1 MRLALPLFAIITWLQ
16 TPVVAQQFP
25 QTLYSPDRQI
35 VINISLSLQGEPQYS
50 VRFRKQLVVE
60 RSKLGLVSREGD
72 FTKGLQWMATR
83 TSSNDAT
90 WQPVWGEEANI
101 RDHYNELV
109 YELKNG
115 NGQRMTIR
123 FRAFNDGLG
132 LRYEF
137 PDEQSQL
144 HFTNEITEFKM
155 TANHTCWW
163 NPLDYDSN
171 EHTYK
176 QTPLSA
182 IDVSWYRKNV
192 EPFNQYL
199 PIQHGVNTPVT
210 MRTNNGTHISIA
222 EADLTDFGALQLKID
237 PKTFK
242 FSAHVIP
249 TADSTL
255 ISVNSLPFN
264 TPWRCILL
272 SPDAAG
278 LLKNR
283 IILNLNDPVA
293 LTGDLSWIQPQKYVG
308 LWWEMHVGK
317 STWDYFG
324 TQDMSSATNRQPS
337 GKHGANTESTKKYLD
352 FAGKHGF
359 SGVLVEGWNDG
370 WEDWFGKMKAE
381 VFDFTKPYPDY
392 NTDEL
397 VQFARARNT
406 KIIMHHETSSAV
418 PSYERQMEAGYAYMK
433 QHGMSTVKT
442 GYVGRIQPKGEYH
455 DGQRMVNHY
464 LQVANQTAQ
473 HKIMVVMHESVRPSG
488 QHRTYPNWMS
498 CEAARGQEYNA
509 WSSGN
514 PPDHELN
521 LIFTRLLG
529 GPMDYTP
536 GIFRIR
542 ANQFDPKKTEQ
553 VHTTVAKQLALYVT
567 LYSPVQMAADLPEN
581 YEQHLDWLQF
591 IKDVPTDWQ
600 ETRILSAAVGDYVV
614 TARQQK
620 GSKNWFIGAMTDET
634 PRQKNIQLNFLEP
647 NTTYT
652 ATIYEDGPNA
662 DWKTNPESVNIRKV
676 KVRKGS
682 TITLKMAASGGAAIS
697 IMTAD

>member
-1 MRLALPLFAIITWLQ
+1 MRLTLLLVAICWLQ
-16 TPVVAQQFP
+16 TAVFAQQFP
-25 QTLYSPDRQI
+25 QTLYSPDRQL
-35 VINISLSLQGEPQYS
+35 VVTVSLNPQGEPFYD
-50 VRFRKQLVVE
+50 VRFRNQLIVKK
-60 RSKLGLVSREGD
+60 SNLGLIAREGD
-72 FTKGLQWMATR
+72 FSKSLQWRTTR
-83 TSSNDAT
+83 TSTHDAT
-90 WQPVWGEEANI
+90 WQPVWGEESNI
-101 RDHYNELV
+101 RDHHNELV
-109 YELKNG
+109 YELENASK
-115 NGQRMTIR
+115 QRIIIR

-132 LRYEF
+132 FRYEF
-137 PDEQSQL
+137 PDSQGQL
-144 HFTNEITEFKM
+144 HFMDEVTEFRM

-176 QTPLSA
+176 QTPLSE
-182 IDVSWYRKNV
+182 IDVAWYRKNV

-210 MRTNNGTHISIA
+210 MRTAKGTHISIA
-222 EADLTDFGALQLKID
+222 EADLTDFGALQLEID

-272 SPDAAG
+272 SPNAAG

-283 IILNLNDPVA
+283 IILNLNDPNA
-293 LTGDLSWIQPQKYVG
+293 FTGDLSWIQPQKYVG
-308 LWWEMHVGK
+308 LWWEMHLGK
-317 STWDYFG
+317 SNWEYYTKD
-324 TQDMSSATNRQPS
+324 ATAPRKPS
-337 GKHGANTESTKKYLD
+337 GKHGATTENTKRYLD

-392 NTDEL
+392 NMEEL
-397 VQFARARNT
+397 VQFARTSNT
-406 KIIMHHETSSAV
+406 KLIMHHETSSAV
-418 PSYERQMEAGYAYMK
+418 PSYERQMDIGYGYMK
-433 QHGMSTVKT
+433 QHGMNAVKT

-455 DGQRMVNHY
+455 DGQWMVNHY
-464 LQVANQTAQ
+464 LRVADRTAQ
-473 HKIMVVMHESVRPSG
+473 NKIMVLMHESVRPSG
-488 QHRTYPNWMS
+488 QHRTYPNWMA

-509 WSSGN
+509 WSNGN

-591 IKDVPTDWQ
+591 IKDVPADWQ
-600 ETRILSAAVGDYVV
+600 DTRILAAAVGDYVV

-620 GSKNWFIGAMTDET
+620 DSKNWFIGAMTDEK
-634 PRQKNIQLNFLEP
+634 PRQQTLTLDFLAP
-647 NTTYT
+647 NTVYT

-662 DWKTNPESVNIRKV
+662 HWKKNPESVRIRKV

-682 TITLKMAASGGAAIS
+682 TLSLNLAASGGAAIS
-697 IMTAD
+697 IMAD

>member
-1 MRLALPLFAIITWLQ
+1 MRNTLFTVALLLGTVFAS
-16 TPVVAQQFP
+16 AQQFA
-25 QTLYSPDRQI
+25 QTLYSPDRQLRLN
-35 VINISLSLQGEPQYS
+35 VSLNAAGQVFYTVS
-50 VRFRKQLVVE
+50 FRQQQVVGN
-60 RSKLGLVSREGD
+60 SKLGLKTREGD
-72 FTKGLQWMATR
+72 FSQNLQWLSTR
-83 TSSNDAT
+83 TSSHDAT
-90 WQPVWGEEANI
+90 WQPVWGEESSI
-101 RDHYNELV
+101 RDHHNELV
-109 YELKNG
+109 YELQNAQ
-115 NGQRMTIR
+115 GQKMAIR

-132 LRYEF
+132 FRYEF
-137 PDEQSQL
+137 PGNNTTL
-144 HFTNEITEFKM
+144 HFSSEVTEFQM

-182 IDVSWYRKNV
+182 IDVSWYRNNV
-192 EPFNQYL
+192 EPFNQFL
-199 PIQHGVNTPVT
+199 PVQHGVNTPVT
-210 MRTNNGTHISIA
+210 LRTAKGIHMSIA
-222 EADLTDFGALQLKID
+222 EADLTDFGALQLEIN
-237 PKTFK
+237 PKTYK

-249 TADSTL
+249 GPDSTL
-255 ISVNSLPFN
+255 ISVNTLPFN

-272 SPDAAG
+272 SPNAAG
-278 LLKNR
+278 LLSNR
-283 IILNLNDPVA
+283 IILNLNDPNA
-293 LTGDLSWIQPQKYVG
+293 LSGDLSWIRPQKYVG

-324 TQDMSSATNRQPS
+324 TQDMSSATNRKPS
-337 GKHGANTESTKKYLD
+337 GKHGATTENTKRYLD

-359 SGVLVEGWNDG
+359 GGVLVEGWNDG

-392 NTDEL
+392 NMEEL
-397 VQFARARNT
+397 VRYGKERNT
-406 KIIMHHETSSAV
+406 ALIMHHETSSAV
-418 PSYERQMEAGYAYMK
+418 PSYERQMDAGYAYMK
-433 QHGMSTVKT
+433 QHGMSAVKT

-455 DGQRMVNHY
+455 DGQWMVNHY
-464 LQVANQTAQ
+464 LRVAERTAAN
-473 HKIMVVMHESVRPSG
+473 KIMVVMHESVRPSG
-488 QHRTYPNWMS
+488 QHRTYPNWMA

-536 GIFRIR
+536 GIFHIR

-553 VHTTVAKQLALYVT
+553 VHTTVAKQLALYVN

-581 YEQHLDWLQF
+581 YEKHLDWLQF
-591 IKDVPTDWQ
+591 IKDVPADWDQ
-600 ETRILSAAVGDYVV
+600 TRILSAAVGDYLV

-620 GSKNWFIGAMTDET
+620 GADNWFIGAITDET
-634 PRQKNIQLNFLEP
+634 PRQQTITLDFLSP
-647 NTTYT
+647 GKTYT
-652 ATIYEDGPNA
+652 ATIYEDGPKA
-662 DWKTNPESVNIRKV
+662 HWKTNPESVNIRTV

-682 TITLKMAASGGAAIS
+682 TLKLKLAASGGAAI
-697 IMTAD
+697 AVKGE